1 MAEDNE
7 ASEVDDHILVLR
19 AVETH
24 VRDTHQL
31 CSIRDIRDITGL
43 SSEKCEEITAHLS
56 GDQLTLVHGKS
67 GGRGVLQLFMPTYM
81 WEDVLRSEKKPE
93 WVDEEY
99 SFDEEREINE
109 MIRDKKE
116 ELNKFAQFKRLLYGK
131 DPPLEEAVAY
141 SLRYLG
147 FEAVKHLGGQDEH
160 DVEFVVE
167 DEKIIIEIGG
177 SFSSIRKDKP
187 KDLTEWIEKA
197 TLRPEN
203 QSFEQLKGM
212 LIVNHF
218 NETEPTQRGDIFSS
232 HAKRLIRVFNYKVL
246 TTLTLFDLVK
256 KVHQNKIE
264 KGEARADVLKGE
276 TPV

>member
-1 MAEDNE
+1 MAEGTKD
-7 ASEVDDHILVLR
+7 SEVDDHIRILR

-31 CSIRDIRDITGL
+31 CSISDIRDITRL
-43 SSEKCEEITAHLS
+43 SREKCEEITEHLS
-56 GDQLTLVHGKS
+56 GGQLTLVHGRG

-81 WEDVLRSEKKPE
+81 WEDVLRSEKKPD
-93 WVDEEY
+93 WVDEKY
-99 SFDEEREINE
+99 SFDEEREIDE

-131 DPPLEEAVAY
+131 DPPLEEAVSY

-147 FEAVKHLGGQDEH
+147 FEEVKHLGGDDEH

-167 DEKIIIEIGG
+167 DEKFIIEVGG
-177 SFSSIRKDKP
+177 SFSFIRKDKP

-197 TLRPEN
+197 ALRPEN
-203 QSFEQLKGM
+203 QDFEQLEGM

-218 NETEPTQRGDIFSS
+218 NETEPTKRGDVFSDA
-232 HAKRLIRVFNYKVL
+232 AKRLIRVFNYKVF
-246 TTLTLFDLVK
+246 TTFTLFQIVK
-256 KVHQNKIE
+256 RVHQGKID
-264 KGEARADVLKGE
+264 EAQARREVLKGE
-276 TPV
+276 KLV